1 MKKIFTLSFILGS
14 LLTNAQTFPS
24 PYCDITEI
32 TEVEEI
38 TQVSLNGTV
47 ITNNNNTDIVINKTS
62 TVINLNR
69 GQQYTITVKGNT
81 VGNYE
86 NDIFFF
92 IDYNQNTILNDAN
105 ENIYV
110 GYFADED
117 GGALSTGATSNP
129 FTVPTTATLG
139 NTRARVVK
147 VYGNYNWGEIPI
159 EDPCYIAL
167 YDEYFEEYYT
177 SYGQAL
183 DFTVNIL
190 DPTASLEDNVV
201 KNITLFPNPATNYI
215 NITAPENFTKVEITN
230 VLGQQV
236 LTKNL
241 SNNSE
246 AIDISNLQSGTY
258 LVKTYTQ
265 NNFTKTLKFV
275 KK

>member
-1 MKKIFTLSFILGS
+1 MKKIFTLSVLLGT
-14 LLTNAQTFPS
+14 LLTNAQNFPT
-24 PYCDITEI
+24 PYCNITEVE
-32 TEVEEI
+32 EVEEI

-47 ITNNNNTDIVINKTS
+47 ITNNNTTDIVVNKTS
-62 TVINLNR
+62 TVINLTK

-81 VGNYE
+81 AGNFE

-92 IDYNQNTILNDAN
+92 IDYNQNNQLTEID

-110 GYFADED
+110 GYIYNENGTANSL
-117 GGALSTGATSNP
+117 GVTSDP

-139 NTRARVVK
+139 NTRARVLK
-147 VYGNYNWGEIPI
+147 VYGDYYGELIPI
-159 EDPCYIAL
+159 DDPCNIIMYD
-167 YDEYFEEYYT
+167 YYEDEYYY

-190 DPTASLEDNVV
+190 DPTASLEENVLT
-201 KNITLFPNPATNYI
+201 NIKLFPNPAYNYI
-215 NITAPENFTKVEITN
+215 NITSPANFSKVEITN

-246 AIDISNLQSGTY
+246 VIDISTLQSGTY